1 MQDSDAIKNVIPLRD
16 YSRKANFGFAAGRLA
31 LSGTLFDECTDR
43 KEFSAVEISCEYFKS
58 LPESRQQ
65 YLRKHFRRL
74 HCGSLLTPSLATLV
88 PGAGK
93 HIRKEFVRTC
103 EQVFRNLQTLEI
115 ECGALDF
122 SLTAVLKDPDRK
134 QQLSSLLRELHPAL
148 QAAGRTLLLPVRLP
162 FDKADMPER
171 VMGFLR
177 DLMIPGL
184 KLRLELY
191 PHDMKPDFNP
201 QELAKTLRLETRS
214 VMFCF
219 NADGG
224 NRLMKVH
231 IEPWLSYFA
240 LTGYTGPYLVCP
252 FSLNNRLAAVESENY
267 AALIQDLF

>member
-1 MQDSDAIKNVIPLRD
+1 MQDSAAIKNVISLRD
-16 YSRKANFGFAAGRLA
+16 YSRKVNFGFAAGRLA

-43 KEFSAVEISCEYFKS
+43 KEFSAVEVSCEYFKS

-65 YLRKHFRRL
+65 RLRKNFSRI
-74 HCGSLLTPSLATLV
+74 HCGSLLSPSLATLV

-103 EQVFRNLQTLEI
+103 EKVFRNLQTQGI
-115 ECGALDF
+115 ECGTLDF

-134 QQLSSLLRELHPAL
+134 QLLSSLLRELHPAL
-148 QAAGRTLLLPVRLP
+148 KATGRTLLLPVRLP
-162 FDKADMPER
+162 FDDPAMPER
-171 VMGFLR
+171 ITEFLR
-177 DLMIPGL
+177 DQMIHGL

-240 LTGYTGPYLVCP
+240 LTGYAGPYLVCP
-252 FSLNNRLAAVESENY
+252 FSLNNRLAAVESENF
-267 AALIQDLF
+267 AVLTQDLF